1 MIYNKN
7 GEVFEYEGKM
17 YMIGQAK
24 NILQIV
30 KKEGKV

>member
-17 YMIGQAK
+17 YMIGEAE
-24 NILQIV
+24 NTLQIV

>member
-7 GEVFEYEGKM
+7 GEVFEYEGET
-17 YMIGQAK
+17 YMIAQAG

>member
-7 GEVFEYEGKM
+7 GEVFDYEGKT
-17 YMIGQAK
+17 YMIGQAE